1 MTATPIRSSSDVST
15 ASRAASTAAPQGT
28 PSATAKNAAGSPG
41 AIDPQAVT
49 ISGLV
54 LVPSY
59 SPNAPVVESLRSV
72 ETVDRDLGKGGHPGQ
87 YPYTRGLFPQGYRT
101 RLWTMRQFAG
111 FGSAD
116 DTNKRFKYLLA
127 AAKSSTAA
135 NTGLSTAFDLPTL
148 MGRDSDDELCVGEVG
163 KCGVA
168 ISTIEDMHRLYADIP
183 IDAVTVSQTI
193 NGPAAVIW
201 AMYLAHALQRGI
213 SWSTL
218 GGTLQNDILKE
229 FHSQN
234 EFIYPPEPS
243 VKLVVDTIEFQS
255 KFVPRWNSVS
265 ISGYHIRE
273 AGSTATQEL
282 AFTLRDGMEYVEACL
297 ERGMDI
303 DGFAPRLSFFFN
315 AHNEFFEELC
325 KLRAARRIWARVMK
339 NRYGAKNERSWFMKT
354 HVQTAGCSLTEQQP
368 LNNIVRVAYQAMAAV
383 LGGCQSLHT
392 DSMDETL
399 GLPTEQAVTVALR
412 TQQILAHET
421 GVTRVTDPLGGSW
434 FIEQLTDTIEREAL
448 TFIDEIDRMGDYA
461 DWRPA
466 GGGRAAGSASASNAS
481 AASSA
486 GADLTSHPAYQSRR
500 TFGRAAINGINK
512 GYFRRQIAEASYR
525 FSEECEAGDR
535 IIVGVNAYVDKDE
548 KRPIEI
554 LQIPHT
560 VEIEQCERLSAF
572 KTRRDAALVARA
584 LDNIRDVCRGKKP
597 RHTLGALSGAAA
609 TVAGGSGGGAEGRG
623 GAGLTSA
630 DPSALGLHATNV
642 MPALVEGAL
651 VNCTLGEMVQAMAD
665 VYGRYTGGP
674 EW

>member
-1 MTATPIRSSSDVST
+1 MTALSSKQTSAT
-15 ASRAASTAAPQGT
+15 T
-28 PSATAKNAAGSPG
+28 ATAKP
-41 AIDPQAVT
+41 IDPQAVT

-54 LVPSY
+54 LDPAYAPDAPS
-59 SPNAPVVESLRSV
+59 ESLKHIP
-72 ETVDRDLGKGGHPGQ
+72 RDIAAPGQ

-116 DTNKRFKYLLA
+116 DTNKRFKYLLEQ
-127 AAKSSTAA
+127 AKSSTAA

-148 MGRDSDDELCVGEVG
+148 MGRDSDDELSVGEVG
-163 KCGVA
+163 RCGVA
-168 ISTIEDMHRLYADIP
+168 IDTIEDMHRLYADIP
-183 IDAVTVSQTI
+183 VGNVTVSQTI
-193 NGPAAVIW
+193 NGPACVIW
-201 AMYLAHALQRGI
+201 AMYLAMALQRGI
-213 SWSTL
+213 SWTTL

-255 KFVPRWNSVS
+255 LLVPKWNSVS

-282 AFTLRDGMEYVEACL
+282 AFTLRDGMEYVEACV
-297 ERGMDI
+297 ERGLDI
-303 DGFAPRLSFFFN
+303 DSFAPRLSFFFN
-315 AHNEFFEELC
+315 SHNEFFEELC
-325 KLRAARRIWARVMK
+325 KLRAARRIWARAMRH
-339 NRYGAKNERSWFMKT
+339 RYGAKNERSWFMKT

-434 FIEQLTDTIEREAL
+434 FIEQLTDTMEREAL
-448 TFIDEIDRMGDYA
+448 RYINDIDHMGGYA
-461 DWRPA
+461 NGPIAKGQMANGSSVSPSQREGA
-466 GGGRAAGSASASNAS
+466 GGGL
-481 AASSA
+481 SSSS
-486 GADLTSHPAYQSRR
+486 DLSQHEAY
-500 TFGRAAINGINK
+500 TLKTGYGRGVINGINR

-535 IIVGVNAYVDKDE
+535 IIVGVNAYNEDSGD
-548 KRPIEI
+548 RPIDI
-554 LQIPHT
+554 LQISHD
-560 VEIEQCERLSAF
+560 VEVNQCDRLAKF
-572 KTRRDAALVARA
+572 KKARDAGKVQRA
-584 LDNIRDVCRGKKP
+584 LENIRKACQGKP
-597 RHTLGALSGAAA
+597 QAFVNAELSTLIPSG
-609 TVAGGSGGGAEGRG
+609 R
-623 GAGLTSA
+623 
-630 DPSALGLHATNV
+630 LHATNV
-642 MPALVEGAL
+642 MPALVDGAL
-651 VNCTLGEMVQAMAD
+651 SGCTMGEMVQAMAD
-665 VYGRYTGGP
+665 IYGRYSGGP

>member
-1 MTATPIRSSSDVST
+1 MTTTSRPQTTPVT
-15 ASRAASTAAPQGT
+15 Q
-28 PSATAKNAAGSPG
+28 KV
-41 AIDPQAVT
+41 DPHAVT
-49 ISGLV
+49 ISGVV
-54 LVPSY
+54 LDPSY
-59 SPNAPVVESLRSV
+59 GPASQGYREPEALRNMP
-72 ETVDRDLGKGGHPGQ
+72 RDLPAPGA

-116 DTNKRFKYLLA
+116 DTNRRFKYLLEQ
-127 AAKSSTAA
+127 AKGTNA

-148 MGRDSDDELCVGEVG
+148 MGRDSDDELSVGEVG

-168 ISTIEDMHRLYADIP
+168 IATIEDMHRLYADIP
-183 IDAVTVSQTI
+183 VDRVTVSQTI

-213 SWSTL
+213 SWGSL

-255 KFVPRWNSVS
+255 RFVPKWNSVS

-273 AGSTATQEL
+273 AGSTAAQEL
-282 AFTLRDGMEYVEACL
+282 AFTLRDGMEYVEASM
-297 ERGMDI
+297 ERGLDV
-303 DGFAPRLSFFFN
+303 DAFAPRLSFFFN
-315 AHNEFFEELC
+315 SHNEFFEEVC

-339 NRYGAKNERSWFMKT
+339 DRYGASSERSWYMKT

-421 GVTRVTDPLGGSW
+421 GVTRVADPLGGSW
-434 FIEQLTDTIEREAL
+434 FVEQLTDTMERAAL
-448 TFIDEIDRMGDYA
+448 DLLHEIDAMGEYR
-461 DWRPA
+461 DWRNPSRA
-466 GGGRAAGSASASNAS
+466 GHAHESATPLAE
-481 AASSA
+481 
-486 GADLTSHPAYQSRR
+486 HVAYQ
-500 TFGRAAINGINK
+500 GRKTYGRGVVNGINR
-512 GYFRRQIAEASYR
+512 GYFRRAIAEASYR

-535 IIVGVNAYVDKDE
+535 IIVGVNAYIDPDE
-548 KRPIEI
+548 KRPIDI
-554 LQIPHT
+554 LVIPDE
-560 VEIEQCERLSAF
+560 VEIQQNERLADF
-572 KTRRDAALVARA
+572 KKRRDAAGVKAA
-584 LDNIRDVCRGKKP
+584 LDAIRKVCRGEVATFP
-597 RHTLGALSGAAA
+597 ALDAAGIRMGAASQA
-609 TVAGGSGGGAEGRG
+609 PAVSAGER
-623 GAGLTSA
+623 A
-630 DPSALGLHATNV
+630 DWNYGLHPTNV
-642 MPALVEGAL
+642 MPALVNGAL
-651 VNCTLGEMVQAMAD
+651 ANCTLGEMVQAMAD
-665 VYGRYTGGP
+665 IYGRYTGGP

>member
-1 MTATPIRSSSDVST
+1 MSTSD
-15 ASRAASTAAPQGT
+15 ARLT
-28 PSATAKNAAGSPG
+28 PSKPSSAPLAGPG
-41 AIDPQAVT
+41 KVDPHAVT
-49 ISGLV
+49 ISGIV
-54 LVPSY
+54 LGPSY
-59 SPNAPVVESLRSV
+59 GPEAPSESLQNV
-72 ETVDRDLGKGGHPGQ
+72 PRDIAAPGQ
-87 YPYTRGLFPQGYRT
+87 FPYTRGLFPHGYRT

-116 DTNKRFKYLLA
+116 DTNRRFKYLLA
-127 AAKSSTAA
+127 QAKTSTKA

-148 MGRDSDDELCVGEVG
+148 MGRDSDDPLCMGEVG

-168 ISTIEDMHRLYADIP
+168 IDTIEDMHRLYADIP
-183 IDAVTVSQTI
+183 IDQVTVSQTI

-201 AMYLAHALQRGI
+201 AMYLAHAHQRGI

-255 KFVPRWNSVS
+255 RHVPKWNSVS

-282 AFTLRDGMEYVEACL
+282 AFTLRDGMEYVEACM
-297 ERGMDI
+297 ERGLDI
-303 DGFAPRLSFFFN
+303 DDFAPRLSFFFN
-315 AHNEFFEELC
+315 SHNEFFEELC

-339 NRYGAKNERSWFMKT
+339 NRYGAKSDRSWYMKT

-421 GVTRVTDPLGGSW
+421 GVTRVADPLGGSW
-434 FIEQLTDTIEREAL
+434 FVEAL
-448 TFIDEIDRMGDYA
+448 TDKMEADALDYIHEIDSMGTYA
-461 DWRPA
+461 DWHPSSPQSLRPSA
-466 GGGRAAGSASASNAS
+466 PLPLESHAAYA
-481 AASSA
+481 
-486 GADLTSHPAYQSRR
+486 PRK
-500 TFGRAAINGINK
+500 TFGRSAIGGINK

-535 IIVGVNAYVDKDE
+535 IIVGLNQYIDKDE
-548 KRPIEI
+548 KRPIDI
-554 LQIPHT
+554 LVIPDS
-560 VEIEQCERLSAF
+560 VETEQVDRLTKF
-572 KTRRDAALVARA
+572 KAKRNARHVEQALE
-584 LDNIRDVCRGKKP
+584 NIRLACVGKP
-597 RHTLGALSGAAA
+597 YTLINDLPGIGK
-609 TVAGGSGGGAEGRG
+609 AGSPVGGPSSQH
-623 GAGLTSA
+623 SA
-630 DPSALGLHATNV
+630 PSTQHLHPTNV
-642 MPALVEGAL
+642 MPALIDGSLA
-651 VNCTLGEMVQAMAD
+651 NCTLGEMVQAMAD
-665 VYGRYTGGP
+665 MYGRYGGGP

>member
-1 MTATPIRSSSDVST
+1 MSTIPSNPSSAAAATGACHTPKPSGAPV
-15 ASRAASTAAPQGT
+15 AASKRTGV
-28 PSATAKNAAGSPG
+28 
-41 AIDPQAVT
+41 DPQAVT
-49 ISGLV
+49 ISGVILQPV
-54 LVPSY
+54 YGPENPPEALKHIDREIP
-59 SPNAPVVESLRSV
+59 AP
-72 ETVDRDLGKGGHPGQ
+72 GKF
-87 YPYTRGLFPQGYRT
+87 PYTRGLFPAGYRT

-116 DTNKRFKYLLA
+116 DTNKRFKYLLEQ
-127 AAKSSTAA
+127 AKSSTAA

-148 MGRDSDDELCVGEVG
+148 MGRDSDDPLCAGEVG

-183 IDAVTVSQTI
+183 IGSVTVSQTI

-201 AMYLAHALQRGI
+201 AMYLAMAKQRNI
-213 SWSTL
+213 DWNTL

-229 FHSQN
+229 FHAQN
-234 EFIYPPEPS
+234 EFIYPPEAS

-255 KFVPRWNSVS
+255 KLVAKWNSVS

-273 AGSTATQEL
+273 AGSTAIQEL

-303 DGFAPRLSFFFN
+303 DSFAPRLSFFFN
-315 AHNEFFEELC
+315 SHNEFFEEIC
-325 KLRAARRIWARVMK
+325 KLRAARRIWARMMK
-339 NRYGAKNERSWFMKT
+339 DRYQAKSDRSWFMKT

-368 LNNIVRVAYQAMAAV
+368 MNNIVRVAYQAMAAV

-434 FIEQLTDTIEREAL
+434 FVEHLTDQMESGALDYIADVDGMGSWPSNDQIPNGPMAKSEA
-448 TFIDEIDRMGDYA
+448 RRAGVYA
-461 DWRPA
+461 PRNTY
-466 GGGRAAGSASASNAS
+466 GRGVVS
-481 AASSA
+481 
-486 GADLTSHPAYQSRR
+486 
-500 TFGRAAINGINK
+500 GINK

-525 FSEECEAGDR
+525 YSEECEAGDR
-535 IIVGVNAYVDKDE
+535 VTVGVNAYTDSDE
-548 KRPIEI
+548 GRPIEI

-560 VEIEQCERLSAF
+560 VEVQQCERLAAF
-572 KTRRDAALVARA
+572 KARRDAKAVETALE
-584 LDNIRDVCRGKKP
+584 NIRLACQGRDY
-597 RHTLGALSGAAA
+597 AAGE
-609 TVAGGSGGGAEGRG
+609 TGMTPKTAGM
-623 GAGLTSA
+623 
-630 DPSALGLHATNV
+630 DPSNV
-642 MPALVEGAL
+642 MPALVDGAL
-651 VNCTLGEMVQAMAD
+651 ANCTVGEMVQAMAD
-665 VYGRYTGGP
+665 IYGRYSGGP

>member
-1 MTATPIRSSSDVST
+1 MTTSNTSGSSSIS
-15 ASRAASTAAPQGT
+15 G
-28 PSATAKNAAGSPG
+28 PG
-41 AIDPQAVT
+41 LGGGVDPHAVT

-54 LVPSY
+54 LDQTY
-59 SPNAPVVESLRSV
+59 SPEDMPESLQHIA
-72 ETVDRDLGKGGHPGQ
+72 RDIAEPGQ
-87 YPYTRGLFPQGYRT
+87 FPYTRGLYPQGYRS

-116 DTNKRFKYLLA
+116 DTNARFKYLLN
-127 AAKSSTAA
+127 AAKTSKTKA

-148 MGRDSDDELCVGEVG
+148 MGRDSDDALSLGEVG

-168 ISTIEDMHRLYADIP
+168 IDTIEDMHRLYADIP
-183 IDAVTVSQTI
+183 IDQVTVSQTI

-201 AMYLAHALQRGI
+201 AMYLAMAKQRGI
-213 SWSTL
+213 GWDTL

-234 EFIYPPEPS
+234 EFIYPPEAS

-255 KFVPRWNSVS
+255 QHLPKWNSVS

-297 ERGMDI
+297 HRGMDI
-303 DGFAPRLSFFFN
+303 DQFAPRLSFFFN
-315 AHNEFFEELC
+315 SHNEFFEEIA
-325 KLRAARRIWARVMK
+325 KLRAARRIWARMMRD
-339 NRYGAKNERSWFMKT
+339 RYGARNERSWYMKT

-421 GVTRVTDPLGGSW
+421 GVTRTVDPLGGSW
-434 FIEQLTDTIEREAL
+434 FMESLTDTVEAEALSYIADIDDLAGGPWSPDRIDALSTPMPSTTPTGATSPNESPERERRA
-448 TFIDEIDRMGDYA
+448 RANAG
-461 DWRPA
+461 A
-466 GGGRAAGSASASNAS
+466 GGAFYKGGV
-481 AASSA
+481 
-486 GADLTSHPAYQSRR
+486 
-500 TFGRAAINGINK
+500 IEGIHK

-525 FSEECEAGDR
+525 FAEECESHDR
-535 IIVGVNAYVDKDE
+535 IIVGVNEYTDNDE
-548 KRPIEI
+548 KRPIDI
-554 LQIPHT
+554 LQIGPE
-560 VEIEQCERLSAF
+560 VEETQLERLAEF
-572 KTRRDAALVARA
+572 KSRRDDDAVKRS
-584 LDNIRDVCRGKKP
+584 LDAIRESCRNN
-597 RHTLGALSGAAA
+597 
-609 TVAGGSGGGAEGRG
+609 
-623 GAGLTSA
+623 
-630 DPSALGLHATNV
+630 DNV
-642 MPALVEGAL
+642 MPALVDGAL
-651 VNCTLGEMVQAMAD
+651 NNCTLGEMVQAMAD
-665 VYGRYTGGP
+665 IYGRYTGGP

>member
-1 MTATPIRSSSDVST
+1 MSTPPTPPATPS
-15 ASRAASTAAPQGT
+15 ASTAP
-28 PSATAKNAAGSPG
+28 ATKGG
-41 AIDPQAVT
+41 RVDPQAVT
-49 ISGLV
+49 ISGVILSPAYGPGT
-54 LVPSY
+54 PS
-59 SPNAPVVESLRSV
+59 PAPAESLRNIA
-72 ETVDRDLGKGGHPGQ
+72 RDLPAPGQ
-87 YPYTRGLFPQGYRT
+87 YPFTRGLFPQGYRT

-116 DTNKRFKYLLA
+116 DTNNRFKYLLSQ
-127 AAKSSTAA
+127 AKGTAA

-148 MGRDSDDELCVGEVG
+148 MGRDSDDALSAGEVG

-168 ISTIEDMHRLYADIP
+168 ICTIEDMHRLYKDIP
-183 IDAVTVSQTI
+183 VGSVTVSQTI

-201 AMYLAHALQRGI
+201 AMYLAHALQRNI
-213 SWSTL
+213 PWNTL

-229 FHSQN
+229 FHAQN

-255 KFVPRWNSVS
+255 RLLPKWNSVS

-273 AGSTATQEL
+273 AGSTAIQEL

-297 ERGMDI
+297 ERGMPI
-303 DGFAPRLSFFFN
+303 DEFAPRLSYFFN
-315 AHNEFFEELC
+315 SHNEFFEEIC
-325 KLRAARRIWARVMK
+325 KLRAARRIWARMMK
-339 NRYGAKNERSWFMKT
+339 DRYGAKSERSMYMKT

-421 GVTRVTDPLGGSW
+421 GVTRVADPLGGSY
-434 FIEQLTDTIEREAL
+434 FVEHLTDTME
-448 TFIDEIDRMGDYA
+448 
-461 DWRPA
+461 
-466 GGGRAAGSASASNAS
+466 
-481 AASSA
+481 A
-486 GADLTSHPAYQSRR
+486 GALEYIADIDAMGGVPTGQMAKAPNGQRGDRKAGVYAPREGY
-500 TFGRAAINGINK
+500 GRGVVNGINK

-535 IIVGVNAYVDKDE
+535 ITVGMNAYRE
-548 KRPIEI
+548 ENEQRPIDI

-560 VEIEQCERLSAF
+560 VEIEQCERLARF
-572 KTRRDAALVARA
+572 KGARDKAKVARA
-584 LDNIRDVCRGKKP
+584 LDNIRSASRGQRYTLQHELP
-597 RHTLGALSGAAA
+597 GIPATLGAETAAF
-609 TVAGGSGGGAEGRG
+609 
-623 GAGLTSA
+623 
-630 DPSALGLHATNV
+630 LHATNV
-642 MPALVEGAL
+642 MPALIDGAL
-651 VNCTLGEMVQAMAD
+651 AHATLGEMVQAMAD
-665 VYGRYTGGP
+665 IYGRYSGGP

>member
-1 MTATPIRSSSDVST
+1 MTTMNRS
-15 ASRAASTAAPQGT
+15 AAAPT
-28 PSATAKNAAGSPG
+28 TSKV
-41 AIDPQAVT
+41 DPNAVT

-54 LVPSY
+54 LDPAY
-59 SPNAPVVESLRSV
+59 GPAQQGFTAPAAMASDAALA
-72 ETVDRDLGKGGHPGQ
+72 RDLPAAGQ

-116 DTNKRFKYLLA
+116 DTNKRFKYLLEQ
-127 AAKSSTAA
+127 AKGTSA

-168 ISTIEDMHRLYADIP
+168 IDTIEDMHRLYADIP
-183 IDAVTVSQTI
+183 VDKVTVSQTI

-201 AMYLAHALQRGI
+201 AMYLAHAIERGI
-213 SWSTL
+213 SWNTL

-255 KFVPRWNSVS
+255 AMVPKWNSVS

-273 AGSTATQEL
+273 AGSTAQQEL

-303 DGFAPRLSFFFN
+303 DSFAPRLSFFFN
-315 AHNEFFEELC
+315 SHNEFFEEIC

-339 NRYGAKNERSWFMKT
+339 HRYGAVNERSWFMKT

-368 LNNIVRVAYQAMAAV
+368 MNNIVRVAYQAMAAV

-399 GLPTEQAVTVALR
+399 GLPTEEAVTVALR

-434 FIEQLTDTIEREAL
+434 FVEHLTDTMEREAL
-448 TFIDEIDRMGDYA
+448 QIIDEIDRMGEYM
-461 DWRPA
+461 DWK
-466 GGGRAAGSASASNAS
+466 AAGARTV
-481 AASSA
+481 ASS
-486 GADLTSHPAYQSRR
+486 DLTQHQAYQLRR
-500 TFGRAAINGINK
+500 SFGRSCIHGINR
-512 GYFRRQIAEASYR
+512 GYFRRSIAEASYR

-535 IIVGVNAYVDKDE
+535 IIVGVNAYTDSDE
-548 KRPIEI
+548 GRPIDI
-554 LQIPHT
+554 LTISHQ
-560 VEIEQCERLSAF
+560 VEVDQVARLKEF
-572 KTRRDAALVARA
+572 KQRRDASKVAKA
-584 LDNIRDVCRGKKP
+584 LDNIRAACMGKP
-597 RHTLGALSGAAA
+597 ITLQHEIPGMSG
-609 TVAGGSGGGAEGRG
+609 VS
-623 GAGLTSA
+623 
-630 DPSALGLHATNV
+630 LHAANV
-642 MPALVEGAL
+642 MPALVDGAL
-651 VNCTLGEMVQAMAD
+651 AKATLGEMVQAMAD
-665 VYGRYTGGP
+665 VYGRYSGGP